1 MSSPPITPFRT
12 YTVPTNGINL
22 SVNDYQAPTP
32 DAPAL
37 ILIHGIGSRYVS
49 WYPVIDQLAASF
61 HVFAYDHRGHGV
73 SDHPERGY
81 LLPDYAAD
89 LAGLIDSLNLQDPR
103 ILGHSL
109 GGLTALHWA
118 AAHPSTAAAIALE
131 DVALSGGPHL
141 RPAFDGWIALSQLS
155 VPEAAAW
162 YAKEYPHWTPAE
174 CRRRAESITSVHPNV
189 FVEMRDES
197 TTSARPPRL
206 LGIEDIRS
214 PMLLV
219 YGDPAAGS
227 MVLPEDATRL
237 SQLMPTLRLAHIP
250 NVGHAIHRDATDA
263 FLDAVTSFFAEI

>member
-1 MSSPPITPFRT
+1 MSSPPTTPFRT
-12 YTVPTNGINL
+12 NTVPINGINL
-22 SVNDYQAPTP
+22 SVNEYESPNSA
-32 DAPAL
+32 ASAL

-49 WYPVIDQLAASF
+49 WYPVIDQLAAEYR
-61 HVFAYDHRGHGV
+61 VIAYDHRGHGA
-73 SDHPERGY
+73 SDHPDHGY

-89 LAGLIDSLNLQDPR
+89 LAGLIDALNLKNPCMF
-103 ILGHSL
+103 GHSL

-118 AAHPSTAAAIALE
+118 ASHPGDAAAIVLE

-141 RPAFDGWIALSQLS
+141 RPAFDGWIALSRLS

-162 YAKEYPHWTPAE
+162 YAKEYPHWTPDE

-219 YGDPAAGS
+219 YGDPTAGS
-227 MVLPEDATRL
+227 MVRPEDATRL
-237 SQLMPTLRLAHIP
+237 TQLMPTLRLTHIP
-250 NVGHAIHRDATDA
+250 NVGHNIHRDATDA
-263 FLDAVTSFFAEI
+263 FLNAVSSFLPET